1 MLQKI
6 YNRKFKPI
14 RYNAVHVQEFRI
26 HRQQNCK
33 NKKQKRFPLTLLLII
48 YSTACAF
55 NSWLESENKECYLN
69 CSISINTGAVSNTA
83 VLFSHD

>member
-1 MLQKI
+1 MQCMFRNSEFTA
-6 YNRKFKPI
+6 NRTA
-14 RYNAVHVQEFRI
+14 RT
-26 HRQQNCK
+26 K
-33 NKKQKRFPLTLLLII
+33 NKKSFPLTLLLII

>member
-1 MLQKI
+1 MQCMFRNSEFTA
-6 YNRKFKPI
+6 NRTA
-14 RYNAVHVQEFRI
+14 RT
-26 HRQQNCK
+26 K
-33 NKKQKRFPLTLLLII
+33 NKKQKKFPLTLLLII

-69 CSISINTGAVSNTA
+69 CSIFINTGAVSNTA